1 MYFLFVIPEII
12 GNSVTFILPQV
23 PLGNLT
29 HSPMLQSGVIF
40 REGWALMA
48 AASLHNFAIM
58 GEKSFTTLFKPLTVM
73 FQSLT
78 TAPSLLPLNYP
89 YLGRI
94 SKTSC
99 WLCQNTTFCNL
110 SVNLMKLR
118 SDSRVENGFVWC
130 WTLSDAE
137 HLFSWLKHWLLCTEL
152 LRMVNT
158 SFSIYG
164 NLWVSGP
171 TGSAVGVTE
180 GQSSVRH

>member
-23 PLGNLT
+23 PLGSLT

-89 YLGRI
+89 
-94 SKTSC
+94 
-99 WLCQNTTFCNL
+99 
-110 SVNLMKLR
+110 
-118 SDSRVENGFVWC
+118 
-130 WTLSDAE
+130 
-137 HLFSWLKHWLLCTEL
+137 
-152 LRMVNT
+152 
-158 SFSIYG
+158 
-164 NLWVSGP
+164 
-171 TGSAVGVTE
+171 
-180 GQSSVRH
+180 